1 MKRECYE
8 HQRIYPKQ
16 LNNPQLFTVTAQPE
30 ITSIFKEQ
38 LAPFTPYQV
47 NRHSSVGLNKTF
59 YDRSSHDMLPNDQ
72 AHPNNAF
79 MHLRNEISNL
89 RSEFSKLIQK
99 D

>member
-1 MKRECYE
+1 
-8 HQRIYPKQ
+8 
-16 LNNPQLFTVTAQPE
+16 VTAQPE

-47 NRHSSVGLNKTF
+47 YRHSSVGFNKTF
-59 YDRSSHDMLPNDQ
+59 HDRSSYDMLPNDQ

>member
-1 MKRECYE
+1 MKREVYE
-8 HQRIYPKQ
+8 PQRIYPKHF
-16 LNNPQLFTVTAQPE
+16 NNPQPFAVTTQPE
-30 ITSIFKEQ
+30 ITFIFKEQ
-38 LAPFTPYQV
+38 LTPFTPYQV
-47 NRHSSVGLNKTF
+47 NKPNSVSLNKTF
-59 YDRSSHDMLPNDQ
+59 NERFSHDVIPNDK